1 MLVAYLG
8 WGHGNTCSSRSM
20 AQGFSSTQRVPAS
33 YRTARRCARSRRF
46 FSYTAGPAST
56 IRSTGRHSRIW
67 RTSQIVYLD
76 HRGNGRSSGNDP
88 VTWNLAQWAGD
99 VKAFCGALGIEK
111 PIVYGAS
118 FGRMVALSYATRHP
132 EHPGKAHPRE
142 HGSSRNFVRTGVL
155 RCSNASAAP
164 K

>member
-1 MLVAYLG
+1 MFVDVNGVRLFFDVEGSGLVPDGPEMRARPTLILL
-8 WGHGNTCSSRSM
+8 HGGP
-20 AQGFSSTQRVPAS
+20 GFDHSIYRPA
-33 YRTARRCARSRRF
+33 
-46 FSYTAGPAST
+46 FSALAD
-56 IRSTGRHSRIW
+56 IA
-67 RTSQIVYLD
+67 QIVYLD

-111 PIVYGAS
+111 PIAYGAS